1 MQCSLFV
8 GGGLFCF
15 QFLHAVFLIKYSKSP
30 LKTPKMLYL
39 IFIALQWKLG
49 VLWMDFMS
57 KMPFFY
63 GKNMQK
69 GHFAKCQV

>member
-1 MQCSLFV
+1 
-8 GGGLFCF
+8 
-15 QFLHAVFLIKYSKSP
+15 
-30 LKTPKMLYL
+30 MLYL
-39 IFIALQWKLG
+39 IFTALQWKLG

-63 GKNMQK
+63 GKIMQK